1 MIYCNRK
8 NITKQKEVYIKDIGG
23 TRGSVFKCSCS
34 LNTETFLTE
43 FLSFVLTKAEYSILW
58 YR

>member
-43 FLSFVLTKAEYSILW
+43 FLSFVLLTKAEYSIL
-58 YR
+58 